1 MKTPTLHQSL
11 QVKLGSYAGEHLVT
25 TLRYQDQYGN
35 SVEKPLL
42 DATLDE
48 VAFSIQT
55 LSAEGSAIHRRRSAL
70 DSLYTLARD
79 HGCLGQ
85 DTVAK
90 IAVEVT
96 K

>member
-1 MKTPTLHQSL
+1 MKTPTLHQAL
-11 QVKLGSYAGEHLVT
+11 QAKLGYYAGEHLVT

-85 DTVAK
+85 DTVGA
-90 IAVEVT
+90 IATEVT

>member
-1 MKTPTLHQSL
+1 MKTPTLHHSL
-11 QVKLGSYAGEHLVT
+11 QAKLGSYAGENLLTAV
-25 TLRYQDQYGN
+25 RYQDQYGN

-70 DSLYTLARD
+70 ESLYTLARD

-85 DTVAK
+85 DTIAE

>member
-11 QVKLGSYAGEHLVT
+11 QVKLGSFAGEHLVT

-70 DSLYTLARD
+70 ESLYTLARE

-85 DTVAK
+85 DTVSE

>member
-11 QVKLGSYAGEHLVT
+11 QDKLGSFAGEHLVT

-70 DSLYTLARD
+70 ESLYTLARD
-79 HGCLGQ
+79 YGCLGQ
-85 DTVAK
+85 DTVAE
-90 IAVEVT
+90 IAVEV
-96 K
+96 KK

>member
-42 DATLDE
+42 DATLD
-48 VAFSIQT
+48 
-55 LSAEGSAIHRRRSAL
+55 
-70 DSLYTLARD
+70 
-79 HGCLGQ
+79 
-85 DTVAK
+85 
-90 IAVEVT
+90 
-96 K
+96 

>member
-1 MKTPTLHQSL
+1 LHQSL
-11 QVKLGSYAGEHLVT
+11 QAKLGSYAGEHLVT

-48 VAFSIQT
+48 VAFAIQT
-55 LSAEGSAIHRRRSAL
+55 LGAEGSAIHRVRSAL
-70 DSLYTLARD
+70 DSLYNLARD
-79 HGCLGQ
+79 HRCLGQ
-85 DTVAK
+85 DTVAV
-90 IAVEVT
+90 IAAEVT

>member
-11 QVKLGSYAGEHLVT
+11 QVKLGSFAGEHLVT
-25 TLRYQDQYGN
+25 NLRYQDQYGN

-70 DSLYTLARD
+70 ESFYTLARD
-79 HGCLGQ
+79 NGCLGQ
-85 DTVAK
+85 DTVAE

>member
-1 MKTPTLHQSL
+1 MKTPTLLQSL
-11 QVKLGSYAGEHLVT
+11 HSKLGSYDAGHLVT

-35 SVEKPLL
+35 TVEKPLF

-55 LSAEGSAIHRRRSAL
+55 YISDGKAITRRRSAL
-70 DSLYTLARD
+70 ESLYALARD
-79 HGCLGQ
+79 RGCVGSKTIG
-85 DTVAK
+85 D